1 MQTVDQRI
9 AKELGVREEQVTA
22 AIRLLDEGATVPF
35 VARYRKE
42 ATGAL
47 DDTQLR
53 RLQERLRYLRE
64 LDERR
69 EVVLRTVQEQGKLT
83 PELEAAVK
91 AAETKVALEDL
102 YLPFKPKRRTK
113 AQIAREHGLE
123 PLARSLFENPEL
135 VPEEAA
141 AAYVDVEKGVPDISA
156 ALDGARHILME
167 EFSEKA
173 DLVGSLREYVWEK
186 GILRSRVVAGK
197 EDAGVKYADYFDVDQ
212 PLKNIPS
219 HRALALFRGR
229 REGFLKLAL
238 VVDPAAEPPRRPHA
252 DKSVPVPEEK
262 QAAGSPAG
270 SASAAQLTEP
280 QTIALRAPAPA
291 EPPSV
296 ASAEGEAAPAAEP
309 TPDLT
314 AQAPQTVETP
324 VPATGEASSEPVDGQ
339 GVPAPEPTTDLA
351 AEAQG
356 PVASEE
362 PVQPPATNSAA
373 PTESPAVT
381 EPPAVS
387 ESSA

>member
-22 AIRLLDEGATVPF
+22 AVRLLDEGATVPF
-35 VARYRKE
+35 VSRYRKE
-42 ATGAL
+42 ATGGL

-113 AQIAREHGLE
+113 AQVAREHGLE

-141 AAYVDVEKGVPDISA
+141 AAFVDPEKGVADVYA

-173 DLVGSLREYVWEK
+173 ELVGSLREYVWEK
-186 GILRSRVVAGK
+186 GILRSRVVQGR

-238 VVDPAAEPPRRPHA
+238 VVDPPADPQRQAA
-252 DKSVPVPEEK
+252 DKKGPVPREK
-262 QAAGSPAG
+262 QVAGSQAG
-270 SASAAQLTEP
+270 TLSAAQITEP
-280 QTIALRAPAPA
+280 PTVAFQGPPPEPPASPAPD
-291 EPPSV
+291 STTQV
-296 ASAEGEAAPAAEP
+296 S
-309 TPDLT
+309 
-314 AQAPQTVETP
+314 
-324 VPATGEASSEPVDGQ
+324 
-339 GVPAPEPTTDLA
+339 PEPTTEILA
-351 AEAQG
+351 QAPATDEVAPPSAGEAS
-356 PVASEE
+356 AE
-362 PVQPPATNSAA
+362 PVSEVAGA
-373 PTESPAVT
+373 P
-381 EPPAVS
+381 EPSSDRGARGS
-387 ESSA
+387 QRGGSSADPGSIGGRIRIRCTDRNCRNQRVAGHD